1 MHPHTRTI
9 IDQMLPRAKGLAADG
24 EERVRVQ
31 EARVAE
37 LERKGRIAPESKKL
51 LKIMRET
58 LALQISHV
66 RLLEREI
73 KADGGSSADAEP
85 VSESG

>member
-9 IDQMLPRAKGLAADG
+9 IDRMLPRAKGLAADG
-24 EERVRVQ
+24 EKRVCVQ

-66 RLLEREI
+66 RLLERET
-73 KADGGSSADAEP
+73 ADDGSPADAEP
-85 VSESG
+85 AT